1 MSENPFPF
9 KGAEGDAVTIDIGDD
24 YWSVSPTERSLDGA
38 EGVVLEAVDKD
49 VAGIT
54 SLSVARI
61 ELDGEQY
68 IVSEHNETAVMLHDD
83 GTEAPIQLAHI
94 IVE

>member
-9 KGAEGDAVTIDIGDD
+9 RGAEGRAVTIDIGDD

-38 EGVVLEAVDKD
+38 EGVVLETVDKD

-54 SLSVARI
+54 SLTVARI
-61 ELDGEQY
+61 ELDGVGY
-68 IVSEHNETAVMLHDD
+68 IVSEHNEDAVRLYDD
-83 GTEAPIQLAHI
+83 GAEAPIQIAHI
-94 IVE
+94 IVS

>member
-1 MSENPFPF
+1 MSDNPFPF
-9 KGAEGDAVTIDIGDD
+9 TGAEGRAVTIDIGDD

-38 EGVVLEAVDKD
+38 EGVVLESVAKD

-54 SLSVARI
+54 SLDVARI

-94 IVE
+94 TVE